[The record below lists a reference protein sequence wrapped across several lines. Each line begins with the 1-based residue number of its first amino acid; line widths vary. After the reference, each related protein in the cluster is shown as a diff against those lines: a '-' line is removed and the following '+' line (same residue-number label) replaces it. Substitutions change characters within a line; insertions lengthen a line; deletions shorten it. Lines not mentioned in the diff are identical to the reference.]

1 MISVPYLVDLDAP
14 CLAGP
19 GQRHLHRDGW
29 GSEGLVDVAG
39 KTPPKW
45 RDEDPFQNY
54 FDAKQAT
61 RGFQDPFGTHFT
73 KGLRSAA
80 RLGSGAAFL
89 CYWANMFVDGTTL
102 SRIPCLWQKDVR
114 NLSGG
119 FNCSLVIYIN

>member
-1 MISVPYLVDLDAP
+1 MISVPYLVDLDAT
-14 CLAGP
+14 CLAGQ

-61 RGFQDPFGTHFT
+61 RGSKTHSVRTSPKVLDQQRGLVRAQPFFAIG
-73 KGLRSAA
+73 
-80 RLGSGAAFL
+80 
-89 CYWANMFVDGTTL
+89 
-102 SRIPCLWQKDVR
+102 RI
-114 NLSGG
+114 
-119 FNCSLVIYIN
+119 CSLMELH